1 MQIDINDIRSLVTLL
16 GLMLFVALM
25 AWTWWPARKAAHEAA
40 AQLPF
45 VGDHDSAADAARR
58 DNGEMQ

>member
-16 GLMLFVALM
+16 GLMLFVALL

-45 VGDHDSAADAARR
+45 LDEQEPPADRACR
-58 DNGEMQ
+58 DKGEMR